1 LTDATWTVR
10 PIGVLT
16 TPWRGLDECPR
27 NGRQP
32 DPPPLCRARVF
43 AQFVPGLKSLE
54 GFSHLILLYW
64 LDQVREPKLTF
75 VPPFDGDERGV
86 FATRSPA
93 RPNPIGLSVVRFEG
107 LEALDTLNV
116 RYLDC
121 VDGTPLLDIK
131 PYLRTTDAEPDSAM
145 AWLERHATR
154 RYG

>member
-1 LTDATWTVR
+1 MAESWTVR
-10 PIGVLT
+10 PIGVLA
-16 TPWRGLDECPR
+16 TPWRTLNECPR

-32 DPPPLCRARVF
+32 DPPPLCQARVF

-54 GFSHLILLYW
+54 GFTHLILLYW
-64 LDQVREPKLTF
+64 LDQMRAPTLTLT
-75 VPPFDGDERGV
+75 PPFDGAERGV

-107 LEALDTLNV
+107 LEGPDTLNV
-116 RYLDC
+116 RHLDC

-131 PYLRTTDAEPDSAM
+131 PYLPTTDAEPDASM

-154 RYG
+154 RHD